1 MLTERE
7 MENKL
12 RDYAAR
18 FRQHVGN
25 REWGKAHNLYNMALV
40 TAVIAEMSE
49 GFRKE
54 LFGEY
59 DSEGTGDVADGLFG
73 RDDVAKVDWEC
84 CVRRNMAYEDVE
96 CRRLGVPLGT
106 FRRYSDSDYCAMCR
120 KKKR

>member
-18 FRQHVGN
+18 FNQHVSN
-25 REWGKAHNLYNMALV
+25 HEWGAAHNLYNMALT

-49 GFRKE
+49 GFRAE

-59 DSEGTGDVADGLFG
+59 DSEGTGDVADGLFR
-73 RDDVAKVDWEC
+73 RDDVARVDKEC
-84 CVRRNMAYEDVE
+84 CIRRNMAYEDME

-106 FRRYSDSDYCAMCR
+106 FRRYSDSDYCAACR
-120 KKKR
+120 KTKR